1 MSGLSR
7 SLQRTR
13 LSPES
18 LELLLHHS
26 LFTCKDVLTR
36 NEIELVQLLDI
47 DIFSSREIIYQVSS
61 AVCPVSRTLLD
72 IFKEK
77 NSNQPRFLRT
87 SLSLLDQ
94 CLSGGI
100 PIASIT
106 EIVGPSGAGKT
117 QFCHM
122 LSVIATMPLEHS
134 GLNGSVLY
142 FDTEMSF
149 SAERIAEI
157 AKAIDMQFFSS
168 SENLLKL
175 FLNIIVFPYKDTCS
189 NLITKMEKIDE
200 LIIEKKVK
208 LIIIDSIASLAKME
222 SELQKRQAL
231 LSKLASVLK
240 FLAESF
246 AIPIVLTNQV
256 ISHYGDDKVFNSVPA
271 LGTLW
276 SHSVNTRLVLEIAND
291 NSKRKMIIAKS
302 PISPVN
308 QFLFQIDRGGISC
321 CHNSKETVDETQ
333 LENSNNFW
341 EIQITKKTETSG
353 RSSVDSQHYLTILKQ
368 SISKKHY
375 Q

>member
-1 MSGLSR
+1 
-7 SLQRTR
+7 
-13 LSPES
+13 
-18 LELLLHHS
+18 
-26 LFTCKDVLTR
+26 
-36 NEIELVQLLDI
+36 
-47 DIFSSREIIYQVSS
+47 
-61 AVCPVSRTLLD
+61 
-72 IFKEK
+72 
-77 NSNQPRFLRT
+77 
-87 SLSLLDQ
+87 
-94 CLSGGI
+94 
-100 PIASIT
+100 
-106 EIVGPSGAGKT
+106 
-117 QFCHM
+117 
-122 LSVIATMPLEHS
+122 MPLEHS

-149 SAERIAEI
+149 SAERSGFLRVFFSVSSLLDCTTKRIAEI

-208 LIIIDSIASLAKME
+208 LIIIDSIASLAKKE